1 MSGSNCCFLTSI
13 HVSQE
18 AVMVVWY
25 SYLFKD
31 FPAGTVQDLFACLL
45 SVKSITFYLELLLF
59 NWRAWHSLVLLQVRL
74 ALSFLWLFCIRFMK
88 AQQMIQL
95 FLCEWA
101 SGLWVWLW
109 LLERPLPE
117 HHCSR
122 SLLTCARGSVEGPS
136 RHCRP
141 CPCSGLGVGRTDTDR
156 RVCGQHLSS
165 TWHSKPRISWLT
177 PFRPPGQLLHIC
189 PVASEQRRPL
199 WMWTGMWVAPDFA
212 AWVLQGACAGVHLDT
227 PVPGVQ
233 CDGESLHWHLGG
245 FQQENCK

>member
-1 MSGSNCCFLTSI
+1 M
-13 HVSQE
+13 
-18 AVMVVWY
+18 
-25 SYLFKD
+25 
-31 FPAGTVQDLFACLL
+31 
-45 SVKSITFYLELLLF
+45 
-59 NWRAWHSLVLLQVRL
+59 LLQVRL
-74 ALSFLWLFCIRFMK
+74 ALSFLWLFRIRFMK

-156 RVCGQHLSS
+156 LVCGQHLSS
-165 TWHSKPRISWLT
+165 TWHSKPTAYLLANTIQAPRSTSPHLPCGLRAEET
-177 PFRPPGQLLHIC
+177 TLNVNRHVSRPRLCSMGP
-189 PVASEQRRPL
+189 AR
-199 WMWTGMWVAPDFA
+199 GMCWGPSRYTSPWSA
-212 AWVLQGACAGVHLDT
+212 A
-227 PVPGVQ
+227 
-233 CDGESLHWHLGG
+233 
-245 FQQENCK
+245 